1 MAKGISPEAKK
12 DVDEI
17 FYGRGTMDS
26 PENIDDIVKK
36 FLDNEE
42 YQSPDYRS
50 QVMTYNIADLVRWRV
65 YDIYYQED
73 NPNKHSLKSFGAD
86 AVIQLFIFMKSLGLD
101 IRECIDLGI
110 ERMREQTYKSKKKT
124 KKNK

>member
-1 MAKGISPEAKK
+1 MAKRIDPKVKK

-17 FYGRGTMDS
+17 FYGRGVMDT
-26 PENIDDIVKK
+26 ENIDSIVQK

-42 YQSPDYRS
+42 HQSPDYRS
-50 QVMTYNIADLVRWRV
+50 QVMTYNIADLVKYRV
-65 YDIYYQED
+65 YDIYYLED
-73 NPNKHSLKSFGAD
+73 NPVKHSLKTFGAD
-86 AVIQLFIFMKSLGLD
+86 AIIQLMIFMKSLGLD